1 MASNELGGF
10 DSTADMSSGVSS
22 SSSTAS
28 QLERDRE
35 ARKERLRQRQEQSRK
50 RYAELQQQQQQ
61 QQQQQNSINA
71 DKDDDDDDGADDADD
86 ADDSNATPLEA
97 LKKPAPLRPDMVAN
111 AVRFLSNPQVQATPI
126 ARRIAFLE
134 QKGMH
139 ESEHVL
145 VVAIKE
151 ELDDT
156 SNPLDR
162 VSYSLSR
169 TIAGSLDRMQ
179 V

>member
-61 QQQQQNSINA
+61 QQQNSINA
-71 DKDDDDDDGADDADD
+71 DKDDDDDDGANDDDADD

-145 VVAIKE
+145 ARS
-151 ELDDT
+151 LDDT

-162 VSYSLSR
+162 VSYSLYHER
-169 TIAGSLDRMQ
+169 SLDRSLAMQ

>member
-61 QQQQQNSINA
+61 QQQNSSNA
-71 DKDDDDDDGADDADD
+71 DKDDDDDDGANDDDADD

-145 VVAIKE
+145 ARS
-151 ELDDT
+151 LDDT

-162 VSYSLSR
+162 VSYSLYHER
-169 TIAGSLDRMQ
+169 SLDRSLAMQ

>member
-10 DSTADMSSGVSS
+10 DSTADMSSGVSSSS

-61 QQQQQNSINA
+61 NSINA
-71 DKDDDDDDGADDADD
+71 DKDDDDDDGANDDDADD
-86 ADDSNATPLEA
+86 ADDRNATPLEA

-145 VVAIKE
+145 ARSMIHRIHWIVYLTLYHE
-151 ELDDT
+151 
-156 SNPLDR
+156 R
-162 VSYSLSR
+162 
-169 TIAGSLDRMQ
+169 SLDRSIACRFD